1 MGFDLSH
8 ERAQYRF
15 EFYTIHYAIQGI
27 LNGHFMYPRGGLFVG
42 RFEGSQGEC
51 YLFHKM
57 YCFNPMIGYMKGT
70 FLVSNLYPLMVPTR
84 ERLLYF

>member
-1 MGFDLSH
+1 MGFDLSRK
-8 ERAQYRF
+8 RAQHEF
-15 EFYTIHYAIQGI
+15 EFYTIHYTIQGI
-27 LNGHFMYPRGGLFVG
+27 LNGHFMYPRGDLFVG
-42 RFEGSQGEC
+42 RFEGSQGGC